1 MARQVEKGPAA
12 GDTEEPPTSTAASR
26 GGCGRLSAWAATVS
40 VEPVLFLH
48 NLASQIVW
56 VASQDLLVEKACLVN
71 YGYAKDVC
79 EDLTKH
85 DEEQARVQDL
95 VSDFLMYRSI
105 FETSIKVIFV
115 LYLGSWSDRTGRKV
129 PLVISLLGLLGEAAV
144 FLANALSPS
153 WGVSMAL
160 LSSVPYSLSGGT
172 HALLMLAFAH
182 LADTSGR
189 RERTVRMGLLDA
201 AYYLGSPVGMA
212 LVSPLLNAGGYTAAF
227 GTAILTYCVS
237 AAYVL
242 LRIRQTG
249 RQRELQNGPESAC
262 DLSHLSEAV
271 AVTCRPRHQ
280 RATTHIL
287 LLILAML
294 CDSMPVWGEGNVK
307 YLFTQRALDWNHNQ
321 YSHWGTFSSLLSVA
335 VLVVVVP
342 VLSGVLGVPDG
353 WMGVIGA
360 VSRTA
365 GSLCYTFV
373 TSPSLA
379 WLMWMG
385 AVISSAKNLAP
396 VSIRSLLSKLAG
408 AQDVGKVYAVMAT
421 AESILPFAAA
431 PMYNAVYTATNETR
445 PATYNLLSAAF
456 YSCLFALILGVTLS
470 LGKIASRTSS
480 GERQPANS

>member
-1 MARQVEKGPAA
+1 MALRKENDPPG
-12 GDTEEPPTSTAASR
+12 GDTEEPPASTTASSS
-26 GGCGRLSAWAATVS
+26 GCGRLAAWAATVS

-48 NLASQIVW
+48 NLASQVVW

-79 EDLTKH
+79 GDLTH
-85 DEEQARVQDL
+85 HNEEQARVQDL
-95 VSDFLMYRSI
+95 VSEFLMYRSI

-115 LYLGSWSDRTGRKV
+115 LYLGSWSDRTGRKI
-129 PLVISLLGLLGEAAV
+129 PLVISLLGLLGESAV

-201 AYYLGSPVGMA
+201 AYYLGSPVGLA
-212 LVSPLLNAGGYTAAF
+212 VVSPLLDAGGYTAAF
-227 GTAILTYCVS
+227 ATSILIYCAS

-242 LRIRQTG
+242 LRIRQTE
-249 RQRELQNGPESAC
+249 RQRQQQEEPQGTC

-294 CDSMPVWGEGNVK
+294 FDSMPVWGEGNVK
-307 YLFTQRALDWNHNQ
+307 YLFTQRALDWNHTQ

-335 VLVVVVP
+335 VLVVAVP
-342 VLSGVLGVPDG
+342 VVSGVLGIRDG

-360 VSRTA
+360 VSRMV
-365 GSLCYTFV
+365 GSLCYAFV
-373 TSPSLA
+373 TSPDLA

-385 AVISSAKNLAP
+385 AAISSAKNLAP

-431 PMYNAVYTATNETR
+431 PMYNSLFTATNDTR
-445 PATYNLLSAAF
+445 PATYNFLSAGL
-456 YSCLFALILGVTLS
+456 YSGLLVIIL
-470 LGKIASRTSS
+470 
-480 GERQPANS
+480 